1 MTSRFALGRLAVV
14 TLLVAASRAAHAQA
28 GNSTIHSSPA
38 SAAPTAT
45 AQPSAPSAASTA
57 AWDAHPTGK
66 YLLELTLPDRKMQA
80 TLTLSDSVGT
90 PVALFWPV
98 GDNDG
103 HALSVTVDGADL
115 KLYASTPR
123 GPFNMVLNRAADH
136 VTGRFSMG
144 LVESGPVE
152 GHLERAGA
160 TP

>member
-14 TLLVAASRAAHAQA
+14 TLLVAASRAANAQA

-38 SAAPTAT
+38 SAAPAAT
-45 AQPSAPSAASTA
+45 SQPAAPSSATA

-144 LVESGPVE
+144 LVESGPVD